1 MGQAQ
6 LTTLDEVLEESRISK
21 EVMEKYVLNKKYM
34 QKTKIEI
41 ENAMVKLRKRQK
53 LGGQFWKGEKFAV
66 SKHMVK
72 QMAFLDG
79 K

>member
-1 MGQAQ
+1 MGQGQ

-53 LGGQFWKGEKFAV
+53 QGGQFWKGEKFTV
-66 SKHMVK
+66 RKHMVK